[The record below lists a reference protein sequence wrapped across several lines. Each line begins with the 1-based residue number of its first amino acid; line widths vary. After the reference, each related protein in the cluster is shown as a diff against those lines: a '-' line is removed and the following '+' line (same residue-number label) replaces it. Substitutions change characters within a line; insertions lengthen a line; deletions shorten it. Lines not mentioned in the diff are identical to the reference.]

1 MTVWLFVPTGTGKT
15 TLAHVIARHC
25 GFRVV
30 EVNASDARTAA
41 SLTRAVTDAAEM
53 APVLDGE
60 PLSVSTPFTAVVIA
74 VAVPDGLC
82 LMGVPERGIICC
94 CGCCVLCWRVLFIS
108 GACPAHTDT
117 N

>member
-1 MTVWLFVPTGTGKT
+1 MKVSRTFTTTCCTVYSQCAHAGTGKT

-53 APVLDGE
+53 APVLDGKIGGAE
-60 PLSVSTPFTAVVIA
+60 P
-74 VAVPDGLC
+74 
-82 LMGVPERGIICC
+82 
-94 CGCCVLCWRVLFIS
+94 
-108 GACPAHTDT
+108 
-117 N
+117 